1 MARIL
6 IADDEAIER
15 SALRYF
21 MTSCEPPRDIE
32 VDEAENGREA
42 FSMART
48 AVYDVIFMDIRMPG
62 MDGLATAEALRAEGI
77 ETPIVLVS
85 AFDAFEYARQAL
97 RAGVR
102 EYLLKPASREEVLS
116 ALDRSLASSQR
127 SRNLSRMEEDSRLII
142 DTAIEKLRKTVEIH
156 MGSGK
161 ADPVAF
167 TDFERLASL
176 EGIERAAFTFMLP
189 GKAATDRT
197 MLGLAL
203 TLAGGILQEFGPRC
217 EALGADFAMV
227 LVYGKAKLPV
237 LRDAARETAS
247 RMLDHAPL
255 KLLCGLSGPASA
267 DSALLCERSIEAAR
281 LATVAVP
288 VLALQR
294 GAHDK
299 AEFPHGGQDGKTG
312 LRSGSLAAR
321 TLEILSAR
329 YASDLSLGSVAHSL
343 GVSPFHLSHVLAQ
356 ELGTGFASLLA
367 RVRLN
372 RAKELLRG
380 GTSAKEASYLVGFA
394 DQAYFT
400 RVFRRLEGCTPR
412 EFLRSRTV
420 SRTDANSGSGTG
432 E

>member
-21 MTSCEPPRDIE
+21 MTTGEPVRNIE
-32 VDEAENGREA
+32 VDEAENGKEA
-42 FSMART
+42 FAMART
-48 AVYDVIFMDIRMPG
+48 VAYDVIFMDIRMPG
-62 MDGLATAEALRAEGI
+62 MDGLSAAEALRAEGI
-77 ETPIVLVS
+77 LTPIVLVS

-97 RAGVR
+97 RAGVH

-127 SRNLSRMEEDSRLII
+127 SRNLFRMEEDSRLII
-142 DTAIEKLRKTVEIH
+142 DTAVEKLRKTVEVR

-167 TDFERLASL
+167 ADFERLASL
-176 EGIERAAFTFMLP
+176 EGLERAAFTFMLP

-203 TLAGGILQEFGPRC
+203 TLAGGILQACGPRC
-217 EALGADFAMV
+217 EALGTDFATL
-227 LVYGKAKLPV
+227 LVYARGELPA
-237 LRDAARETAS
+237 LRDAAHEIAS

-255 KLLCGLSGPASA
+255 KLLCGLSGPALA
-267 DSALLCERSIEAAR
+267 DSAPLCARSLEAAR

-288 VLALQR
+288 VLALQQ
-294 GAHDK
+294 GAHDE
-299 AEFPHGGQDGKTG
+299 ADFQHGAPDGKAGPRT
-312 LRSGSLAAR
+312 GSLAAR
-321 TLEILSAR
+321 TLEVLSAR
-329 YASDLSLGSVAHSL
+329 YASDLSLGSVSHSL
-343 GVSPFHLSHVLAQ
+343 GVSPFHLSHVLAK

-380 GTSAKEASYLVGFA
+380 GTSAKEASYLVGYA

-400 RVFRRLEGCTPR
+400 RVFRRIEGCTPR
-412 EFLRSRTV
+412 EFLRSGAV
-420 SRTDANSGSGTG
+420 SGRKADSGSGTVR
-432 E
+432 